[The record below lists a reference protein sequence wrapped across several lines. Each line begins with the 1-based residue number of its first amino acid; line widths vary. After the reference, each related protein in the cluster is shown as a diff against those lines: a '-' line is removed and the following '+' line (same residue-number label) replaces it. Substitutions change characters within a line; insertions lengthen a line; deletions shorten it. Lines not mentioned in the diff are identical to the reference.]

1 MAAPRRKISKEE
13 RQQKDA
19 LMSSCNWVVVW
30 VIRRLFDEGG
40 TTDEVAPQF
49 ERIQREAGRLC
60 VERAA
65 LGEGEMDELRIAGEV
80 IRLISQ
86 GGQRWTG

>member
-13 RQQKDA
+13 RHRRDE

-30 VIRRLFDEGG
+30 VIRRLFDKGW

-49 ERIQREAGRLC
+49 ERIQREAGRIC
-60 VERAA
+60 VEEDAICGNE
-65 LGEGEMDELRIAGEV
+65 LDELMIAGDV
-80 IRLISQ
+80 MRLLSL
-86 GGQRWTG
+86 GVK

>member
-13 RQQKDA
+13 RQHRDE

-30 VIRRLFDEGG
+30 VIRRLFDLGW

-49 ERIQREAGRLC
+49 ERIQREAGRIC
-60 VERAA
+60 VKEDAIRGNA
-65 LGEGEMDELRIAGEV
+65 LDELMIAGEV
-80 IRLISQ
+80 MRLLSL
-86 GGQRWTG
+86 GVK

>member
-13 RQQKDA
+13 RQHRGE

-30 VIRRLFDEGG
+30 VIRRLFDKGW

-49 ERIQREAGRLC
+49 ERIQREAGRIC
-60 VERAA
+60 VEEDAICGNE
-65 LGEGEMDELRIAGEV
+65 LDELMIAGKV
-80 IRLISQ
+80 MRLLSL
-86 GGQRWTG
+86 GVK

>member
-13 RQQKDA
+13 RQRRDE

-30 VIRRLFDEGG
+30 VIRRLFDEGW

-49 ERIQREAGRLC
+49 ERIQREAGRIC
-60 VERAA
+60 VEEDAICGNE
-65 LGEGEMDELRIAGEV
+65 LDELMIAGEV
-80 IRLISQ
+80 MRLLSL
-86 GGQRWTG
+86 GVK

>member
-1 MAAPRRKISKEE
+1 MAAPRRKISTEE
-13 RQQKDA
+13 RQQREA

-30 VIRRLFDEGG
+30 VIRRLFDDGW

-65 LGEGEMDELRIAGEV
+65 AEDGGMDELRVAGEV
-80 IRLISQ
+80 IRLISK
-86 GGQRWTG
+86 GGK